1 MFTRPRAVA
10 AKKDPVKPIDDEEEE
25 KKMDVS
31 GDDNLVDVDF
41 TVSDQEEEEDV
52 IKLDEEEEEDSKEE
66 QETEE
71 KTEKTAEDTK
81 KEDKE
86 EKETNNA
93 AGLLNSEKLISFE
106 KSFFFSEKICI
117 DHSPDTENIVL

>member
-1 MFTRPRAVA
+1 
-10 AKKDPVKPIDDEEEE
+10 
-25 KKMDVS
+25 MDVS

-52 IKLDEEEEEDSKEE
+52 IKLDEEEEEDSKED

-71 KTEKTAEDTK
+71 KTETTAEDTK

-93 AGLLNSEKLISFE
+93 AGLFTFWRLPLKT
-106 KSFFFSEKICI
+106 FFFRE
-117 DHSPDTENIVL
+117 DLYRPVTENIGLWNNIP